1 MSIRI
6 SNLPPLGAFIALEAV
21 VRHMSF
27 TLASRE
33 LKVTQAAVSQQVR
46 ALEDYLRVELIVRER
61 PRIRPTEEALVI
73 ANAVRAG
80 IDGIEAAVN
89 SVRYRP
95 EPNRISVAAT
105 TAFSSYWLMPRLTRF
120 FGEYPELEVNLLS
133 KDLDIRDSMTGFDI
147 GIVYTDQTRPGFLAS
162 RLFGEEVIAVCSPAY
177 KEAHPE
183 LRSAPDLLTVHLLH
197 FDSEEPETDW
207 PDWLGAVGVDLRRP
221 ELAGLEGA
229 RTALETGAHFNS
241 YILATQAALEGQ
253 GVVLG
258 WRRLIEPALK
268 RGDLVRAVPE
278 AVVPDSGYDVILPS
292 RLKDDP
298 AVKAF
303 RVWLAGEAAA
313 DW

>member
-1 MSIRI
+1 LS
-6 SNLPPLGAFIALEAV
+6 AFIALEAV
-21 VRHMSF
+21 VRHLSF

-46 ALEDYLRVELIVRER
+46 ALEDYLRVELIVRDR

-89 SVRYRP
+89 SVRHRP
-95 EPNRISVAAT
+95 QPNRISVAAT

-120 FGEYPELEVNLLS
+120 FGEHPDLEVNLLS

-147 GIVYTDQTRPGFLAS
+147 GIVYTNQSRAGFLAT
-162 RLFGEEVIAVCSPAY
+162 RLFGEEVIAVCSAPY
-177 KEAHPE
+177 RSAHPE
-183 LRSAPDLLTVHLLH
+183 MQGAADLLGVHLLH

-207 PDWLGAVGVDLRRP
+207 PDWLAAVGVDVRRG
-221 ELAGLEGA
+221 AGGA
-229 RTALETGAHFNS
+229 APTALETGAHFNS
-241 YILATQAALEGQ
+241 YILATQAALEGR

-258 WRRLIEPALK
+258 WRRLIEPQLR

-278 AVVPDSGYDVILPS
+278 ALVPDSGYDVILPN

-303 RVWLAGEAAA
+303 RTWLAREAAA

>member
-1 MSIRI
+1 MTIRLG
-6 SNLPPLGAFIALEAV
+6 NLPPLSAFIALEAV
-21 VRHMSF
+21 VRQMSF

-46 ALEDYLRVELIVRER
+46 ALEDYLRAELIVRER

-89 SVRYRP
+89 SVRHRP
-95 EPNRISVAAT
+95 EPNRISVAST

-120 FGEYPELEVNLLS
+120 FGEHPELEVNLLS
-133 KDLDIRDSMTGFDI
+133 KDLDIRDSMSGFDI
-147 GIVYTDQTRPGFLAS
+147 GIVYTDQSRPGFQAT
-162 RLFGEEVIAVCSPAY
+162 RLFGEEVVAVCSGSY
-177 KEAHPE
+177 KAAHPE
-183 LRSAPDLLTVHLLH
+183 MQSSVDLLGVHLLH

-207 PDWLGAVGVDLRRP
+207 PGWFSALGIDTRKLAPGGVRS
-221 ELAGLEGA
+221 
-229 RTALETGAHFNS
+229 ALERGAHFNS
-241 YILATQAALEGQ
+241 YILATQAAVEGQ

-258 WRRLIEPALK
+258 WRRLIEPMLR

-278 AVVPDSGYDVILPS
+278 AVVPSNGYDVILPS
-292 RLKDDP
+292 RLTDDP
-298 AVKAF
+298 AVKSF
-303 RVWLAGEAAA
+303 RAWLAREAAA

>member
-6 SNLPPLGAFIALEAV
+6 GNLPPLSSFIALEAV
-21 VRHMSF
+21 VRHLSF

-33 LKVTQAAVSQQVR
+33 LKVTQAAISQQVR

-61 PRIRPTEEALVI
+61 PRIRPTEEALVV
-73 ANAVRAG
+73 AHAVRAG

-89 SVRYRP
+89 SVRHRP
-95 EPNRISVAAT
+95 QPNRISVAAT

-120 FGEYPELEVNLLS
+120 FGAHPDLEVNLLS
-133 KDLDIRDSMTGFDI
+133 KDLDIRDSMTGFDV
-147 GIVYTDQTRPGFLAS
+147 GIVYTDRTRPGFDAT
-162 RLFGEEVIAVCSPAY
+162 RLFGEEVIAVCSAPY
-177 KEAHPE
+177 KAAHSD
-183 LRSAPDLLTVHLLH
+183 LNHAADLLGVHLLH

-207 PDWLGAVGVDLRRP
+207 PEWLETVGVDL
-221 ELAGLEGA
+221 GA
-229 RTALETGAHFNS
+229 SSRSDLPNALNTGAHFNS

-258 WRRLIEPALK
+258 WRRLIEPQLK

-278 AVVPDSGYDVILPS
+278 SVVPASGYDVILPS
-292 RLKDDP
+292 RLAKDA
-298 AVKAF
+298 AVRAF
-303 RVWLAGEAAA
+303 QTWLAEEAST

>member
-1 MSIRI
+1 MSIRAG
-6 SNLPPLGAFIALEAV
+6 NLPPLVSFIALEAV

-27 TLASRE
+27 TQASRE

-46 ALEDYLRVELIVRER
+46 GLEDYLGVELILRER

-73 ANAVRAG
+73 ANAVRVG
-80 IDGIEAAVN
+80 IDGIDAAVN
-89 SVRYRP
+89 SVRRRP
-95 EPNRISVAAT
+95 EPNRISVAST

-120 FGEYPELEVNLLS
+120 FGEHPGLEVNVLS
-133 KDLDIRDSMTGFDI
+133 KDLDIRDSMTGFDV
-147 GIVYTDQTRPGFLAS
+147 GIVYTDRTRAGFLAS
-162 RLFGEEVIAVCSPAY
+162 RLFGEEVISVCSGPY
-177 KEAHPE
+177 KKAHPE
-183 LRSAPDLLTVHLLH
+183 IQQAADLLSAHLLH

-207 PDWLGAVGVDLRRP
+207 PDWLTAVGV
-221 ELAGLEGA
+221 
-229 RTALETGAHFNS
+229 ALEDERDRPSSLKTGTHFNS

-258 WRRLIEPALK
+258 WRRLLEPALK

-278 AVVPDSGYDVILPS
+278 YVTPENGYDVILPN

-298 AVKAF
+298 AVTAF
-303 RVWLAGEAAA
+303 RKWLAREAAA